1 MLRGIVMT
9 FTLKRIADGTAVVEG
24 KLSTCAR
31 SLRRAL
37 KRWAKLGRPSGAGFS
52 NISFR
57 RIVREQV
64 LAHTLKRDTFFT
76 TYGTTKVVPYPKT
89 CANRSYSAACIS
101 VLLALVLLC
110 PALPSQQQSDYVF
123 HAESELVLVNVTVKD
138 KSGRFVPGL
147 KPEDLT
153 ILEDNKPQKI
163 VSFDVENVDN
173 VPALDVAQAKPLPER
188 PSGPASPAASAT
200 DTPAQAAQ
208 FKDRRLI
215 VLFFDLS
222 GMEPDEIDRAVTSA
236 EHYVDTQMLPADLVS
251 IVSLGSSLV
260 VNQDFTT
267 DHALLKK
274 QLDAFSTGSGQ
285 GFEEGTTG
293 TTEGTPDTG
302 QPFTADD
309 TEYNI
314 FNTDRRLE
322 ALRSV
327 AERLSHVQQKKS
339 LIYFSSGMDRTGIEN
354 QSELRAAVNAAV
366 RSNLA
371 IYTMDMRGL
380 QALVAGGE
388 AQNASLRGVSAY
400 SGQATLNALNSNFT
414 TQETLVTLASDTG
427 GRAFLDSNDFSKIF
441 KGVQQD
447 TSTYYLL
454 GYHSTNKARDGR
466 YRRIIVKSSVPGV
479 KVDYRRGYYAPADY
493 QHSTNDEKE
502 RQLEEELAS
511 ELPATDFPLYLGVAY
526 FRLEGN
532 KFFVPISLVVPGS
545 QIPFV
550 RSSDRDKATLDVI
563 GMVLDNAH
571 HPLNRIRDT
580 VKLAVSTST
589 EVQKKNVQYDTGMS
603 LLSGK
608 YHLKFVVRENQTGR
622 MGSFETDIEVP
633 ELRAQPLKM
642 SSVVLA
648 SQIQTATVKRS
659 ADLNPLVHGGSE
671 IIPNITHVFSAAQH
685 LLLYYEV
692 YDPARPAVADSARGE
707 DSKTSIRLLTNVAFF
722 QGKAKAYE
730 SSLVELTELTTR
742 DRKAAVFQL
751 DVPLTSFKPGFYTCQ
766 VNVID
771 DAGGHFLFPRIAL
784 LIRQESSRT
793 AR

>member
-1 MLRGIVMT
+1 
-9 FTLKRIADGTAVVEG
+9 
-24 KLSTCAR
+24 
-31 SLRRAL
+31 
-37 KRWAKLGRPSGAGFS
+37 
-52 NISFR
+52 
-57 RIVREQV
+57 
-64 LAHTLKRDTFFT
+64 
-76 TYGTTKVVPYPKT
+76 
-89 CANRSYSAACIS
+89 
-101 VLLALVLLC
+101 
-110 PALPSQQQSDYVF
+110 
-123 HAESELVLVNVTVKD
+123 
-138 KSGRFVPGL
+138 
-147 KPEDLT
+147 
-153 ILEDNKPQKI
+153 
-163 VSFDVENVDN
+163 
-173 VPALDVAQAKPLPER
+173 
-188 PSGPASPAASAT
+188 
-200 DTPAQAAQ
+200 
-208 FKDRRLI
+208 
-215 VLFFDLS
+215 
-222 GMEPDEIDRAVTSA
+222 MEPDEIDRAVASA
-236 EHYVDTQMLPADLVS
+236 KHYLDAQMAPADVVS
-251 IVSLGSSLV
+251 IVSLGSALT
-260 VNQDFTT
+260 VNQDFTS
-267 DHALLKK
+267 DRALLKK
-274 QLDAFSTGSGQ
+274 QLDTFSSGSGQ

-327 AERLSHVQQKKS
+327 AEKLAYVQQKKS

-454 GYHSTNKARDGR
+454 GYHSANTARDGR
-466 YRRIIVKSSVPGV
+466 YRHIVVKSKIPGV
-479 KVDYRRGYYAPADY
+479 KIDYRRGYYAPADY
-493 QHSTNDEKE
+493 KHSTPDDKE

-511 ELPATDFPLYLGVAY
+511 ELPATDLPLYLGVAY
-526 FRLEGN
+526 FRLEAN

-545 QIPFV
+545 QIPFM
-550 RSSDRDKATLDVI
+550 RASDRDRATLDVI
-563 GMVLDNAH
+563 GMVLDNEQ

-580 VKLAVSTST
+580 VKLALNASAD
-589 EVQKKNVQYDTGMS
+589 VQKKNVQYDTGMS
-603 LLSGK
+603 LPSGK
-608 YHLKFVVRENQTGR
+608 YHVKFVVRENQTGR

-633 ELRAQPLKM
+633 DLKAQPLKM

-648 SQIQTATVKRS
+648 SQMQRASKSTN
-659 ADLNPLVHGGSE
+659 LNPLIHDGSE
-671 IIPNITHVFSAAQH
+671 IIPNITHVFSATQH

-692 YDPARPAVADSARGE
+692 YDPARLAVAESARAA
-707 DSKTSIRLLTNVAFF
+707 DSGGGQENKAGIRVLTNVAFF

-730 SSLVELTELTTR
+730 SSLVELTELNAR
-742 DRKAAVFQL
+742 ERRAAVFQL
-751 DVPLTSFKPGFYTCQ
+751 DIPLTALKQGFYTCQ

-771 DAGGHFLFPRIAL
+771 DAGGHFLFPRLTL
-784 LIRQESSRT
+784 LIRPENSISSH
-793 AR
+793 

>member
-1 MLRGIVMT
+1 MIFNPTRFVDKT
-9 FTLKRIADGTAVVEG
+9 IA
-24 KLSTCAR
+24 
-31 SLRRAL
+31 
-37 KRWAKLGRPSGAGFS
+37 
-52 NISFR
+52 
-57 RIVREQV
+57 
-64 LAHTLKRDTFFT
+64 
-76 TYGTTKVVPYPKT
+76 
-89 CANRSYSAACIS
+89 
-101 VLLALVLLC
+101 VLLTLVLLC
-110 PALPSQQQSDYVF
+110 AASPSQQEQSDYVF
-123 HAESELVLVNVTVKD
+123 RTGSELVLVNVTVRD
-138 KSGRFVPGL
+138 KSGNFVQGL
-147 KPEDLT
+147 KPENFT
-153 ILEDNKPQKI
+153 ILEDNKPQKVI
-163 VSFDVENVDN
+163 SFDVENVDT
-173 VPALDVAQAKPLPER
+173 VPATDVAQAKPLAEPAPESTNK
-188 PSGPASPAASAT
+188 PTSAA
-200 DTPAQAAQ
+200 DAAKQ

-215 VLFFDLS
+215 VLFFDRS
-222 GMEPDEIDRAVTSA
+222 AMEPDEIDHAVTSA
-236 EHYVDTQMLPADLVS
+236 EHYVDTQMAPADLVS
-251 IVSLGSSLV
+251 IVSLGSSLL
-260 VNQDFTT
+260 VNQDFTA
-267 DHALLKK
+267 DRDLLKK
-274 QLDAFSTGSGQ
+274 QLQQFSSGSGQ

-293 TTEGTPDTG
+293 TTEGTPDAG

-327 AERLSHVQQKKS
+327 AEKLSHVQQKKS

-400 SGQATLNALNSNFT
+400 SGQSTINALNSNFT

-454 GYHSTNKARDGR
+454 GYHSTNLAKDGH
-466 YRRIIVKSSVPGV
+466 YRRIVVKCTVPGV
-479 KVDYRRGYYAPADY
+479 KIDYRRGYYAPADY
-493 QHSTNDEKE
+493 QHSTKDDKE

-511 ELPATDFPLYLGVAY
+511 EMPATDLPLYLGVAY
-526 FRLEGN
+526 FRLDGN
-532 KFFVPISLVVPGS
+532 KFFVPVSLVVPGS

-563 GMVLDNAH
+563 GIVLDSEH

-622 MGSFETDIEVP
+622 MGSFETDIAVP
-633 ELRAQPLKM
+633 DLKTQPLKM

-648 SQIQTATVKRS
+648 SQIQPVKKN
-659 ADLNPLVHGGSE
+659 ANLNPLVRDGNE
-671 IIPNITHVFSAAQH
+671 IIPNITHVFSATQH
-685 LLLYYEV
+685 LFLYYEV
-692 YDPARPAVADSARGE
+692 YDPTRPAVTDATRGGAE
-707 DSKTSIRLLTNVAFF
+707 SKAGIRLLSNVAFF
-722 QGKAKAYE
+722 QGKAKTYE
-730 SSLVELTELTTR
+730 SSLVELTELNAHE
-742 DRKAAVFQL
+742 RKAAVFQL
-751 DVPLTSFKPGFYTCQ
+751 DVPLASLKPGFYTCQ

-771 DAGGHFLFPRIAL
+771 DAGGHFLFPRLAL
-784 LIRQESSRT
+784 LIRHEPANS

>member
-1 MLRGIVMT
+1 MT
-9 FTLKRIADGTAVVEG
+9 STLTR
-24 KLSTCAR
+24 
-31 SLRRAL
+31 
-37 KRWAKLGRPSGAGFS
+37 F
-52 NISFR
+52 
-57 RIVREQV
+57 
-64 LAHTLKRDTFFT
+64 
-76 TYGTTKVVPYPKT
+76 
-89 CANRSYSAACIS
+89 ANRAAA
-101 VLLALVLLC
+101 LLLVLLLLND
-110 PALPSQQQSDYVF
+110 ALPSQQSNYTFHTESDV
-123 HAESELVLVNVTVKD
+123 VLVNVTVRD
-138 KSGRFVPGL
+138 KSGKFVPGL
-147 KPEDLT
+147 KPENFT

-163 VSFDVENVDN
+163 VSFDIENVDN
-173 VPALDVAQAKPLPER
+173 VPASDVAQAKPLPDAAT
-188 PSGPASPAASAT
+188 GATSPAAVDTSA
-200 DTPAQAAQ
+200 PLASQ

-215 VLFFDLS
+215 VLLFDLS
-222 GMEPDEIDRAVTSA
+222 AMEPDETDHAVTSA
-236 EHYVDTQMLPADLVS
+236 EHYLDAQMAPADLVS

-267 DHALLKK
+267 DRALLRK
-274 QLDAFSTGSGQ
+274 QLDAFSTGAGQ

-327 AERLSHVQQKKS
+327 AEKLAYVQQKKS
-339 LIYFSSGMDRTGIEN
+339 LIYFSSGIDRTGIEN

-400 SGQATLNALNSNFT
+400 SGQSTLNALNSNFT

-441 KGVQQD
+441 TGVQQD
-447 TSTYYLL
+447 TSTYYVL
-454 GYHSTNKARDGR
+454 GYHSTNPARDGR
-466 YRRIIVKSSVPGV
+466 YRRIVVKSSLPGA
-479 KVDYRRGYYAPADY
+479 KIDYRRGYYAPADY
-493 QHSTNDEKE
+493 QHSTKDDKE
-502 RQLEEELAS
+502 RQLEEDLAS
-511 ELPATDFPLYLGVAY
+511 ELPATDLPLYLGIAY

-563 GMVLDNAH
+563 GMVLDNAR

-580 VKLAVSTST
+580 MKLAVSTTT

-622 MGSFETDIEVP
+622 MGSFETDIDVP
-633 ELRAQPLKM
+633 ELKTQPLKM

-648 SQIQTATVKRS
+648 NQIQTTKAKKST
-659 ADLNPLVHGGSE
+659 DLNPLVHDGSE
-671 IIPNITHVFSAAQH
+671 IIPNITHVFSATQH

-692 YDPARPAVADSARGE
+692 YDPARPAIADVARDAGSRTDKDDKNA
-707 DSKTSIRLLTNVAFF
+707 IRLLTNVAFF

-730 SSLVELTELTTR
+730 SSLVKLTELNASE
-742 DRKAAVFQL
+742 RKAAVFQL
-751 DVPLTSFKPGFYTCQ
+751 DVPLTSLKPGFYTCQ

-771 DAGGHFLFPRIAL
+771 DAGGHFLFPRLAL
-784 LIRQESSRT
+784 LIRQESST
-793 AR
+793 SAR

>member
-1 MLRGIVMT
+1 MT
-9 FTLKRIADGTAVVEG
+9 FTPNRFAD
-24 KLSTCAR
+24 K
-31 SLRRAL
+31 
-37 KRWAKLGRPSGAGFS
+37 
-52 NISFR
+52 
-57 RIVREQV
+57 
-64 LAHTLKRDTFFT
+64 
-76 TYGTTKVVPYPKT
+76 
-89 CANRSYSAACIS
+89 AAA
-101 VLLALVLLC
+101 VLLVFVVLC
-110 PALPSQQQSDYVF
+110 PPLPSQEQSNYLIHVQSD
-123 HAESELVLVNVTVKD
+123 LVLVNVTVRD
-138 KSGRFVPGL
+138 KSGKFVAGL
-147 KPEDLT
+147 KPENFT

-163 VSFDVENVDN
+163 VSFDVENVDAI
-173 VPALDVAQAKPLPER
+173 PSLDVAQTTPLPESVPDQSK
-188 PSGPASPAASAT
+188 PSASAT
-200 DTPAQAAQ
+200 NAAAG

-222 GMEPDEIDRAVTSA
+222 AMEPDEIDHAVTSA
-236 EHYVDTQMLPADLVS
+236 EHYVDAQMAPADLVS
-251 IVSLGSSLV
+251 IVSLGSSLL

-274 QLDAFSTGSGQ
+274 QLEAFSTGSGQ

-293 TTEGTPDTG
+293 TTEGTPDAG

-327 AERLSHVQQKKS
+327 AEKLSFVQQKKS

-354 QSELRAAVNAAV
+354 ESELRAAVNAAV

-388 AQNASLRGVSAY
+388 AQSASLRGVSAY

-441 KGVQQD
+441 KGVQDD

-454 GYHSTNKARDGR
+454 GYHSTNPARDGH
-466 YRRIIVKSSVPGV
+466 YRRIVVKTNVAGV
-479 KVDYRRGYYAPADY
+479 KIDYRRGYYAPADFK
-493 QHSTNDEKE
+493 HSTQDDKE

-511 ELPATDFPLYLGVAY
+511 ELPATDLPLYLGVSY

-532 KFFVPISLVVPGS
+532 EFFVPISLVVPGS
-545 QIPFV
+545 QIPFI

-563 GMVLDNAH
+563 GVVLDSEH

-580 VKLAVSTST
+580 VKLAVNTTS

-608 YHLKFVVRENQTGR
+608 YHLKFVVRENQSGR

-633 ELRAQPLKM
+633 DLKTQPLKM
-642 SSVVLA
+642 SSIVLA
-648 SQIQTATVKRS
+648 SQTQTVKKS
-659 ADLNPLVHGGSE
+659 TSLNPLIHDGAE
-671 IIPNITHVFSAAQH
+671 IIPNITHVFSATQH

-692 YDPARPAVADSARGE
+692 YDPAHSSTAGSASGADNKPGI
-707 DSKTSIRLLTNVAFF
+707 KLLTDVAFF
-722 QGKAKAYE
+722 QGKEKAYE
-730 SSLVELTELTTR
+730 SSLVELTELNAR
-742 DRKAAVFQL
+742 ARKAAVFQL
-751 DVPLTSFKPGFYTCQ
+751 DVPLTSLKPGFYTCQ

-771 DAGGHFLFPRIAL
+771 DKGGRFLFPRLAL
-784 LIRQESSRT
+784 LVRKESQTTT
-793 AR
+793 AGEK

>member
-1 MLRGIVMT
+1 MT
-9 FTLKRIADGTAVVEG
+9 FTSNRFADRAFAVLVM
-24 KLSTCAR
+24 LS
-31 SLRRAL
+31 
-37 KRWAKLGRPSGAGFS
+37 
-52 NISFR
+52 
-57 RIVREQV
+57 
-64 LAHTLKRDTFFT
+64 
-76 TYGTTKVVPYPKT
+76 
-89 CANRSYSAACIS
+89 
-101 VLLALVLLC
+101 LLC
-110 PALPSQQQSDYVF
+110 PALPAQEQTDYVF
-123 HAESELVLVNVTVKD
+123 HAESDLVLVNVTVRDRNGK
-138 KSGRFVPGL
+138 FVEGL
-147 KPEDLT
+147 KPSTFT

-163 VSFDVENVDN
+163 VSFDVENVDAM
-173 VPALDVAQAKPLPER
+173 PAVDVAQAKPLAGAATEQT
-188 PSGPASPAASAT
+188 SAPASPTDLAS
-200 DTPAQAAQ
+200 Q

-222 GMEPDEIDRAVTSA
+222 AMEPDEIDHAVTSA
-236 EHYVDTQMLPADLVS
+236 EHYLDAQMLPADLVS
-251 IVSLGSSLV
+251 IISLGSSLL

-267 DHALLKK
+267 DRALLKK

-327 AERLSHVQQKKS
+327 AEKLAYVQQKKS

-388 AQNASLRGVSAY
+388 AQSASLRGVSAY

-441 KGVQQD
+441 TGVQQD

-454 GYHSTNKARDGR
+454 GYHSTNSARNGR
-466 YRRIIVKSSVPGV
+466 YRRIVVKSSVPGV
-479 KVDYRRGYYAPADY
+479 KIDYRRGYYAPADY
-493 QHSTNDEKE
+493 QHSTKDDKE

-511 ELPATDFPLYLGVAY
+511 DLPATDFPLYLGVSY

-563 GMVLDNAH
+563 GMVLDVEH

-580 VKLAVSTST
+580 VKLAVNTSA

-633 ELRAQPLKM
+633 ELKGQPLKM

-648 SQIQTATVKRS
+648 SQIQTVKKS
-659 ADLNPLVHGGSE
+659 TNLNPLIHDGSE
-671 IIPNITHVFSAAQH
+671 IIPNITHVFAASQH
-685 LLLYYEV
+685 LFLYYEV
-692 YDPARPAVADSARGE
+692 YDPAQPTAAVSPRAANNKPG
-707 DSKTSIRLLTNVAFF
+707 IRVLSNVDFF

-730 SSLVELTELTTR
+730 SSLVELNELNAR

-751 DVPLTSFKPGFYTCQ
+751 DVPLTSLKPGFYTCQ

-771 DAGGHFLFPRIAL
+771 DAGGRFLFPRLAL
-784 LIRQESSRT
+784 LIRSENPGAAPNT
-793 AR
+793 AH

>member
-1 MLRGIVMT
+1 MT
-9 FTLKRIADGTAVVEG
+9 IAPNRFAD
-24 KLSTCAR
+24 
-31 SLRRAL
+31 RA
-37 KRWAKLGRPSGAGFS
+37 
-52 NISFR
+52 
-57 RIVREQV
+57 
-64 LAHTLKRDTFFT
+64 
-76 TYGTTKVVPYPKT
+76 
-89 CANRSYSAACIS
+89 AA
-101 VLLALVLLC
+101 VLLALALLC
-110 PALPSQQQSDYVF
+110 PASPSQQSDYVF
-123 HAESELVLVNVTVKD
+123 HAESDLVLVNVTVRD
-138 KSGRFVPGL
+138 KSGNFVPGL
-147 KPEDLT
+147 KPGDFT
-153 ILEDNKPQKI
+153 IFEDNKPQKI
-163 VSFDVENVDN
+163 VSFDVENVDA
-173 VPALDVAQAKPLPER
+173 VPALDVAQAKPLPEA
-188 PSGPASPAASAT
+188 SGEPSPAASA
-200 DTPAQAAQ
+200 ASQSASQ

-222 GMEPDEIDRAVTSA
+222 AMEPDEIDRAVTSA
-236 EHYVDTQMLPADLVS
+236 EHYVDTQMAPADLVS
-251 IVSLGSSLV
+251 IVSLGSSLL

-274 QLDAFSTGSGQ
+274 QLDGFSTGSGQ

-327 AERLSHVQQKKS
+327 AEKLAHVQQKKS

-371 IYTMDMRGL
+371 FYTMDMRGL

-454 GYHSTNKARDGR
+454 GYRSTNPARDGR
-466 YRRIIVKSSVPGV
+466 YRRIVVKSNLRDV
-479 KVDYRRGYYAPADY
+479 KIDYRRGYYAPADY
-493 QHSTNDEKE
+493 RHSTKDDKE

-511 ELPATDFPLYLGVAY
+511 ELPATDLPLYLGVAY

-550 RSSDRDKATLDVI
+550 RSSDRDQATLDVI

-589 EVQKKNVQYDTGMS
+589 EVRKKNVQYDTGMS

-633 ELRAQPLKM
+633 ELKTLPLKM

-648 SQIQTATVKRS
+648 SQIQPAKVKKA
-659 ADLNPLVHGGSE
+659 ADWNPLVHDGSE
-671 IIPNITHVFSAAQH
+671 IIPNITHVFSATQH

-692 YDPARPAVADSARGE
+692 YDPARPAVAESARGTDSARGE
-707 DSKTSIRLLTNVAFF
+707 ANKSGIRLLSNVAFF

-730 SSLVELTELTTR
+730 SSLVELTELNAR
-742 DRKAAVFQL
+742 ERKAAVFQL
-751 DVPLTSFKPGFYTCQ
+751 DVPLTSLKPGFYTCQ

-771 DAGGHFLFPRIAL
+771 DAGGHFLFPRLAL
-784 LIRQESSRT
+784 LIRQESSSP

>member
-1 MLRGIVMT
+1 MT
-9 FTLKRIADGTAVVEG
+9 RTPNKFVHKE
-24 KLSTCAR
+24 ST
-31 SLRRAL
+31 
-37 KRWAKLGRPSGAGFS
+37 
-52 NISFR
+52 
-57 RIVREQV
+57 
-64 LAHTLKRDTFFT
+64 
-76 TYGTTKVVPYPKT
+76 
-89 CANRSYSAACIS
+89 
-101 VLLALVLLC
+101 VLLALVFLC
-110 PALPSQQQSDYVF
+110 VALSSQEQSDYVV
-123 HAESELVLVNVTVKD
+123 HVQSDLVLVNVTVRD
-138 KSGRFVPGL
+138 KSGKFVQGL
-147 KPEDLT
+147 KPKDFT
-153 ILEDNKPQKI
+153 ILEDNKPQKVI
-163 VSFDVENVDN
+163 SFDVENVDA
-173 VPALDVAQAKPLPER
+173 VPGLDVAQAKPLP
-188 PSGPASPAASAT
+188 GPAAGQPVPPAPSAA
-200 DTPAQAAQ
+200 DAAAQ

-222 GMEPDEIDRAVTSA
+222 AMEPDEIDHAVTSA
-236 EHYVDTQMLPADLVS
+236 EHYVDTQMAPADLVS
-251 IVSLGSSLV
+251 IVSLGSSLL
-260 VNQDFTT
+260 VNQDFTA
-267 DHALLKK
+267 DHALLTK
-274 QLDAFSTGSGQ
+274 QLQAFSSGSGQ

-327 AERLSHVQQKKS
+327 AEKLSHVQQKKS

-400 SGQATLNALNSNFT
+400 SGQSTLNALNSNFT

-454 GYHSTNKARDGR
+454 GYHSTNPARDGH
-466 YRRIIVKSSVPGV
+466 YRRIVVKSKLAGV
-479 KVDYRRGYYAPADY
+479 KIDYRRGYYAPADY
-493 QHSTNDEKE
+493 QHSTKDDKE

-511 ELPATDFPLYLGVAY
+511 ELPSTDLRLYLGVAY
-526 FRLEGN
+526 FRLDGN

-550 RSSDRDKATLDVI
+550 RNSDHDKATLDVI
-563 GMVLDNAH
+563 GMVLDSEH
-571 HPLNRIRDT
+571 HPLNRFRDT
-580 VKLAVSTST
+580 VKLAVNTSA

-608 YHLKFVVRENQTGR
+608 YHLRFVVRENQTGR
-622 MGSFETDIEVP
+622 MGTFEADIDVP
-633 ELRAQPLKM
+633 DLKAQPLKM

-648 SQIQTATVKRS
+648 SQTQPAKKG
-659 ADLNPLVHGGSE
+659 ANLNPLVHEGSE
-671 IIPNITHVFSAAQH
+671 IIPNITHVFSATQH

-692 YDPARPAVADSARGE
+692 YDPTRPTADSARGAE
-707 DSKTSIRLLTNVAFF
+707 NKPGIRLLTNVAFF
-722 QGKAKAYE
+722 QGKAKTYE
-730 SSLVELTELTTR
+730 SSLVELTELNAR
-742 DRKAAVFQL
+742 ERKAAVFQL
-751 DVPLTSFKPGFYTCQ
+751 DVPLTSLKPGFYTCQ

-771 DAGGHFLFPRIAL
+771 DAGGRFLFPRLAL
-784 LIRQESSRT
+784 LIRPETTSA
-793 AR
+793 ARQTQTPPNAN

>member
-1 MLRGIVMT
+1 M
-9 FTLKRIADGTAVVEG
+9 IAMISIPNRFADKPVAV
-24 KLSTCAR
+24 
-31 SLRRAL
+31 AL
-37 KRWAKLGRPSGAGFS
+37 
-52 NISFR
+52 
-57 RIVREQV
+57 V
-64 LAHTLKRDTFFT
+64 
-76 TYGTTKVVPYPKT
+76 
-89 CANRSYSAACIS
+89 
-101 VLLALVLLC
+101 LVLLC
-110 PALPSQQQSDYVF
+110 ATLPSQQQ
-123 HAESELVLVNVTVKD
+123 ESEYVLHVESDLVLVNVTVRD
-138 KSGRFVPGL
+138 KNGKFVQGL
-147 KPEDLT
+147 KPENFT

-163 VSFDVENVDN
+163 LSFDVENVDAI
-173 VPALDVAQAKPLPER
+173 PALDVTQAKPLPEAA
-188 PSGPASPAASAT
+188 PGPTAPAPSPANA
-200 DTPAQAAQ
+200 AAQ

-222 GMEPDEIDRAVTSA
+222 AMEPDEIDRAVTSA
-236 EHYVDTQMLPADLVS
+236 EHYVDTQMAPADLVS
-251 IVSLGSSLV
+251 IVSLGSSLL

-274 QLDAFSTGSGQ
+274 QLEQFSSGSGQ

-327 AERLSHVQQKKS
+327 AEKLAYVQQKKS

-441 KGVQQD
+441 KGVQDD

-454 GYHSTNKARDGR
+454 GYHSTNPARDGH
-466 YRRIIVKSSVPGV
+466 YRRIVVKMNEKSNLPGV
-479 KVDYRRGYYAPADY
+479 KIDYRRGYYAPADFK
-493 QHSTNDEKE
+493 HSTQDDKE

-511 ELPATDFPLYLGVAY
+511 ELPATDLPLYLGVAY

-532 KFFVPISLVVPGS
+532 KFFVPMSLVVPGS

-563 GMVLDNAH
+563 GMVLDNEH

-580 VKLAVSTST
+580 VKLAVNTST

-622 MGSFETDIEVP
+622 MGSFETDIDVP
-633 ELRAQPLKM
+633 DLKAQPLKM

-648 SQIQTATVKRS
+648 SQTQPAKKS
-659 ADLNPLVHGGSE
+659 ANPNPLVHDGSE
-671 IIPNITHVFSAAQH
+671 IIPSITHVFSATQH

-692 YDPARPAVADSARGE
+692 YDPAHPAVADSPTVGQN
-707 DSKTSIRLLTNVAFF
+707 KPGIRLLTNVAFF

-730 SSLVELTELTTR
+730 SSLVELTELNAR

-751 DVPLTSFKPGFYTCQ
+751 DVPLASLKPGFYTCQ

-771 DAGGHFLFPRIAL
+771 DAGGHFLFPRLAL
-784 LIRQESSRT
+784 LIRTEPK
-793 AR
+793 A

>member
-1 MLRGIVMT
+1 MISIPIRFVDKAIAMLLT
-9 FTLKRIADGTAVVEG
+9 FML
-24 KLSTCAR
+24 L
-31 SLRRAL
+31 
-37 KRWAKLGRPSGAGFS
+37 
-52 NISFR
+52 
-57 RIVREQV
+57 
-64 LAHTLKRDTFFT
+64 
-76 TYGTTKVVPYPKT
+76 
-89 CANRSYSAACIS
+89 SAAS
-101 VLLALVLLC
+101 
-110 PALPSQQQSDYVF
+110 PSQQQSDYVF
-123 HAESELVLVNVTVKD
+123 RTGSELVLVNVTVRD
-138 KSGRFVPGL
+138 KNGKFVQGL
-147 KPEDLT
+147 KPENFT
-153 ILEDNKPQKI
+153 ILEDNKPQKV
-163 VSFDVENVDN
+163 VSFDVENVDA
-173 VPALDVAQAKPLPER
+173 VPALDVAQANPVPE
-188 PSGPASPAASAT
+188 PAPGPTNLPASAA
-200 DTPAQAAQ
+200 DTAMQ

-215 VLFFDLS
+215 ILFFDLS
-222 GMEPDEIDRAVTSA
+222 AMEPDEIDHAVTSA
-236 EHYVDTQMLPADLVS
+236 EHYVDAQMAAADLVS
-251 IVSLGSSLV
+251 IVSLGSSLL

-274 QLDAFSTGSGQ
+274 QLALFSTGSGQ
-285 GFEEGTTG
+285 GFEEGTTA

-327 AERLSHVQQKKS
+327 AEKLSHVQQKKS

-366 RSNLA
+366 RSNMA

-400 SGQATLNALNSNFT
+400 SGQSTIYALNSNFT

-454 GYHSTNKARDGR
+454 GYHSTNTARDGR
-466 YRRIIVKSSVPGV
+466 YRHIVVKTSLPGV
-479 KVDYRRGYYAPADY
+479 KIDYRRGYYAPADY
-493 QHSTNDEKE
+493 QHSTKDDKE

-511 ELPATDFPLYLGVAY
+511 ELPATDLPLYLGVAY
-526 FRLEGN
+526 FRLDGN
-532 KFFVPISLVVPGS
+532 KFYVPISLVVPGS

-563 GMVLDNAH
+563 GMVLDNDH

-622 MGSFETDIEVP
+622 MGSFETDFDVP
-633 ELRAQPLKM
+633 DLKTQPLKM

-648 SQIQTATVKRS
+648 SRIQPVKKNTNLS
-659 ADLNPLVHGGSE
+659 PLVRDGNE
-671 IIPNITHVFSAAQH
+671 IIPNITHVFSATQH

-692 YDPARPAVADSARGE
+692 YDPARPAVSEPARGSAE
-707 DSKTSIRLLTNVAFF
+707 NKAGIRLLSNVAFF

-730 SSLVELTELTTR
+730 SSLVELTDLNAR
-742 DRKAAVFQL
+742 ARKGAVFQL
-751 DVPLTSFKPGFYTCQ
+751 DVPLTSLKPGFYTCQ

-771 DAGGHFLFPRIAL
+771 DAGGRFLFPRLAL
-784 LIRQESSRT
+784 LIRHENT
-793 AR
+793 KPAP

>member
-1 MLRGIVMT
+1 MRITMT
-9 FTLKRIADGTAVVEG
+9 FTSNQFADRAVAVLVT
-24 KLSTCAR
+24 LS
-31 SLRRAL
+31 
-37 KRWAKLGRPSGAGFS
+37 
-52 NISFR
+52 
-57 RIVREQV
+57 
-64 LAHTLKRDTFFT
+64 
-76 TYGTTKVVPYPKT
+76 
-89 CANRSYSAACIS
+89 
-101 VLLALVLLC
+101 LLC
-110 PALPSQQQSDYVF
+110 PALPGQEQTDYVF
-123 HAESELVLVNVTVKD
+123 HAESDLVLVNVTVRD
-138 KSGRFVPGL
+138 KNGKFVAGL
-147 KPEDLT
+147 KPSNFT

-163 VSFDVENVDN
+163 VSFDVENVDAL
-173 VPALDVAQAKPLPER
+173 PAVDVAQAKPLAGSATGQ
-188 PSGPASPAASAT
+188 PSGPPSAT
-200 DTPAQAAQ
+200 DLASQ

-222 GMEPDEIDRAVTSA
+222 AMEPDEIDHAVTSA
-236 EHYVDTQMLPADLVS
+236 EHYLDAQMLPADLVS
-251 IVSLGSSLV
+251 IISLGSSLL
-260 VNQDFTT
+260 VNQDFTS
-267 DHALLKK
+267 DRALLKK
-274 QLDAFSTGSGQ
+274 QLDEFSSGSGQ

-293 TTEGTPDTG
+293 TTEGTPDSG

-327 AERLSHVQQKKS
+327 AEKLAYVQQKKS

-441 KGVQQD
+441 TGVQQD

-454 GYHSTNKARDGR
+454 GYHSTNAARDGR
-466 YRRIIVKSSVPGV
+466 YRRIVVKSSLPGV
-479 KVDYRRGYYAPADY
+479 KIDYRRGYYAPADY
-493 QHSTNDEKE
+493 QHSTKDDKE

-511 ELPATDFPLYLGVAY
+511 DLPATDFPLYLGVSY

-563 GMVLDNAH
+563 GIVLDNEH

-580 VKLAVSTST
+580 VKLAVNTST

-622 MGSFETDIEVP
+622 MGSFESDIEVP
-633 ELRAQPLKM
+633 ELKGQPMKM

-648 SQIQTATVKRS
+648 SQIQTVKKS
-659 ADLNPLVHGGSE
+659 ANLNPLIRDGSE
-671 IIPNITHVFSAAQH
+671 IIPNITHVFSASQH
-685 LLLYYEV
+685 LFFYYEV
-692 YDPARPAVADSARGE
+692 YDPAVGTASAG
-707 DSKTSIRLLTNVAFF
+707 SPIGAANKPGIRLLSNVAFF
-722 QGKAKAYE
+722 QGKAKSYE
-730 SSLVELTELTTR
+730 SSLVELTELNAR

-751 DVPLTSFKPGFYTCQ
+751 DVPLTSLKPGFYTCQ
-766 VNVID
+766 INVID
-771 DAGGHFLFPRIAL
+771 DAGGRFLFPRLAL
-784 LIRQESSRT
+784 LIRPETSG
-793 AR
+793 AAPNAAH

>member
-1 MLRGIVMT
+1 MLGL
-9 FTLKRIADGTAVVEG
+9 F
-24 KLSTCAR
+24 CA
-31 SLRRAL
+31 
-37 KRWAKLGRPSGAGFS
+37 PS
-52 NISFR
+52 
-57 RIVREQV
+57 
-64 LAHTLKRDTFFT
+64 
-76 TYGTTKVVPYPKT
+76 
-89 CANRSYSAACIS
+89 
-101 VLLALVLLC
+101 
-110 PALPSQQQSDYVF
+110 PSQQGSEYVF
-123 HAESELVLVNVTVKD
+123 RTGSDLVLVNVTVRD
-138 KSGRFVPGL
+138 KSGNLVQGL
-147 KPEDLT
+147 KPENFT
-153 ILEDNKPQKI
+153 ILEDNKPQKV
-163 VSFDVENVDN
+163 VSFDVENVDAVPPSN
-173 VPALDVAQAKPLPER
+173 VSQAQPLPEIAPER
-188 PSGPASPAASAT
+188 ENPSASAA
-200 DTPAQAAQ
+200 DAAKQ

-215 VLFFDLS
+215 ILFFDLS
-222 GMEPDEIDRAVTSA
+222 AMEPDEIDHAVTSA
-236 EHYVDTQMLPADLVS
+236 EHYVDTQMAPADLVS
-251 IVSLGSSLV
+251 IVSLGSSLL
-260 VNQDFTT
+260 VNQDFSA
-267 DHALLKK
+267 DRALLKK
-274 QLDAFSTGSGQ
+274 QLQQFSSGSGQ

-327 AERLSHVQQKKS
+327 AEKLAHVQQKKS

-354 QSELRAAVNAAV
+354 QSELRATVNAAV

-400 SGQATLNALNSNFT
+400 SGQSTINSLNANFT

-441 KGVQQD
+441 KEVQQD

-454 GYHSTNKARDGR
+454 GYHSANSARDGH
-466 YRRIIVKSSVPGV
+466 YRHILVKSNLSGV
-479 KVDYRRGYYAPADY
+479 KIDYRRGYYAPADY
-493 QHSTNDEKE
+493 QHSTKDDKE

-511 ELPATDFPLYLGVAY
+511 EMPATDLPLYLGFAF
-526 FRLEGN
+526 FRLQDN

-563 GMVLDNAH
+563 GMVLDSEH

-580 VKLAVSTST
+580 VKLAVSTAD

-622 MGSFETDIEVP
+622 MGSFETDIAVP
-633 ELRAQPLKM
+633 DLKTQPLKM

-648 SQIQTATVKRS
+648 SQIQPVKKS
-659 ADLNPLVHGGSE
+659 STLNPLVHDGSE
-671 IIPNITHVFSAAQH
+671 IIPNVTHVFSATQH
-685 LLLYYEV
+685 LFLYYEV
-692 YDPARPAVADSARGE
+692 YDPARPTASESASGQT
-707 DSKTSIRLLTNVAFF
+707 KAAIRLLSNVAFF
-722 QGKAKAYE
+722 QGKDKVYE
-730 SSLVELTELTTR
+730 SSLLALTDLNARE
-742 DRKAAVFQL
+742 RKAAVFQL
-751 DVPLTSFKPGFYTCQ
+751 DVPLASLKPGFYTCQ
-766 VNVID
+766 INVID
-771 DAGGHFLFPRIAL
+771 DAGGHFLFPRLAL
-784 LIRQESSRT
+784 LIRPERT
-793 AR
+793 NQAP

>member
-1 MLRGIVMT
+1 MT
-9 FTLKRIADGTAVVEG
+9 TTRKRLT
-24 KLSTCAR
+24 
-31 SLRRAL
+31 
-37 KRWAKLGRPSGAGFS
+37 
-52 NISFR
+52 
-57 RIVREQV
+57 
-64 LAHTLKRDTFFT
+64 
-76 TYGTTKVVPYPKT
+76 
-89 CANRSYSAACIS
+89 NRMSAA
-101 VLLALVLLC
+101 LGALTLLC
-110 PALPSQQQSDYVF
+110 AASFSQQSSEYVF
-123 HAESELVLVNVTVKD
+123 RAESDLVLVNVTVKD
-138 KSGRFVPGL
+138 KSGKFVAGL
-147 KPEDLT
+147 KPEDFT
-153 ILEDNKPQKI
+153 ILEDSKPQKI
-163 VSFDVENVDN
+163 VSFDVEDVDAL
-173 VPALDVAQAKPLPER
+173 PAGDVAQARPLPEEVSGATK
-188 PSGPASPAASAT
+188 PSPSAA
-200 DTPAQAAQ
+200 DTMGL

-222 GMEPDEIDRAVTSA
+222 AMEPDEIDRAVTSA
-236 EHYVDTQMLPADLVS
+236 ERYLDTQMAPADLVS
-251 IVSLGSSLV
+251 IVSLGSSLT
-260 VNQDFTT
+260 VNQDFTA
-267 DHALLKK
+267 DRAALKRE
-274 QLDAFSTGSGQ
+274 LDAFSSGSGQ
-285 GFEEGTTG
+285 GFEEGSTG
-293 TTEGTPDTG
+293 TTEGTPDSG

-309 TEYNI
+309 TEFNI

-327 AERLSHVQQKKS
+327 AEKLAYVQQKKS

-388 AQNASLRGVSAY
+388 AQNASLRGVSPY

-454 GYHSTNKARDGR
+454 GYHSANTARDGR
-466 YRRIIVKSSVPGV
+466 YRHIVVKSKVPGV
-479 KVDYRRGYYAPADY
+479 KIDYRRGYYAPADY
-493 QHSTNDEKE
+493 KHSTQDDKE

-511 ELPATDFPLYLGVAY
+511 ELPTTDLPLYLGVAY

-550 RSSDRDKATLDVI
+550 RSSDRDKASLDVI
-563 GMVLDNAH
+563 GMVLDNEH

-580 VKLAVSTST
+580 VKLAVSTSA

-633 ELRAQPLKM
+633 ELQSQALKM

-648 SQIQTATVKRS
+648 NQVQRANKNAT
-659 ADLNPLVHGGSE
+659 LNPLVHDGSE
-671 IIPNITHVFSAAQH
+671 IIPNITHVFSPSQH

-692 YDPARPAVADSARGE
+692 YDPALLKTAGAAKGGDARGVQE
-707 DSKTSIRLLTNVAFF
+707 GKAGIRLLTNVAFF

-730 SSLVELTELTTR
+730 SSQVEVTELNEKK
-742 DRKAAVFQL
+742 RKAAVFQL
-751 DVPLTSFKPGFYTCQ
+751 DVPLAPLKQGFYTCQ

-771 DAGGHFLFPRIAL
+771 DAGGHFLFPRLAL
-784 LIRQESSRT
+784 LIRQENPPSLK
-793 AR
+793 